1 MDFTKNM
8 AGDGR
13 AFTTKMK
20 TEIGDSG
27 IQDIWE
33 DYINSNWGIMEAE
46 QEAGITRRMGKSR
59 KTMHLP
65 VNEWGEPIVPDVDL
79 VAESGEV
86 PAEFSGL
93 RDYFQTMLRT
103 FLSMHWGL
111 AGPVTAKDPTVPWSD
126 IIKDPRQY
134 ICSEYLPDD
143 MVGLFKDPS
152 KVPIGDCLTLLSFWL
167 ARQRAGEDVVFEF
180 SHWQKSRYKAPVPRE
195 PRREAPEIP
204 AKPGYQHVES
214 SESSEDETEERQT
227 RSSTAKGGKRKA
239 DSGGKR
245 SLVKLQESD
254 GDSEEDD
261 SADDEEWRG
270 ADDDEW
276 GGVSEDEDTV
286 SSGAKGGVIGRN
298 LGSEARQDLSE
309 SSEEQGPIKPPEFDK
324 RGSSEDDSESQAESS
339 VDENETLPPALTNP
353 GSSPGLWGDERDP
366 VSKITLSVP
375 PSPVAG
381 LFEDDLDLA
390 FLGDLGVQDV
400 EVSAGKKRNRAD
412 SEPGSNMGSTH
423 AESDNGL
430 DVDKT
435 SQMGDFKIGPPRK
448 KKKKK
453 SAQPNAGPI
462 SHPPSETQPNAGPIS
477 HPPSETQPQDS
488 PAKNTQSQ
496 DGVPRPRRVANIPGT
511 SANLDD
517 RFDYSNRRETR
528 SLYTPKP
535 PPGHYARLNGGR

>member
-1 MDFTKNM
+1 M

-152 KVPIGDCLTLLSFWL
+152 KVPIGDCLALLSFWL

-180 SHWQKSRYKAPVPRE
+180 LHWQKSRYKAPVPRE

-261 SADDEEWRG
+261 SADDEEWRVQMMMN
-270 ADDDEW
+270 
-276 GGVSEDEDTV
+276 GVVCQKMKTPFHLV
-286 SSGAKGGVIGRN
+286 PKA
-298 LGSEARQDLSE
+298 
-309 SSEEQGPIKPPEFDK
+309 
-324 RGSSEDDSESQAESS
+324 
-339 VDENETLPPALTNP
+339 AL
-353 GSSPGLWGDERDP
+353 
-366 VSKITLSVP
+366 
-375 PSPVAG
+375 
-381 LFEDDLDLA
+381 
-390 FLGDLGVQDV
+390 
-400 EVSAGKKRNRAD
+400 SAGTLVARLGKICLKARRNRVR
-412 SEPGSNMGSTH
+412 
-423 AESDNGL
+423 L
-430 DVDKT
+430 
-435 SQMGDFKIGPPRK
+435 
-448 KKKKK
+448 
-453 SAQPNAGPI
+453 
-462 SHPPSETQPNAGPIS
+462 SHRSL
-477 HPPSETQPQDS
+477 
-488 PAKNTQSQ
+488 
-496 DGVPRPRRVANIPGT
+496 T
-511 SANLDD
+511 SAA
-517 RFDYSNRRETR
+517 RAKTTQKAR
-528 SLYTPKP
+528 PK
-535 PPGHYARLNGGR
+535 ARWMRMKHFHQH